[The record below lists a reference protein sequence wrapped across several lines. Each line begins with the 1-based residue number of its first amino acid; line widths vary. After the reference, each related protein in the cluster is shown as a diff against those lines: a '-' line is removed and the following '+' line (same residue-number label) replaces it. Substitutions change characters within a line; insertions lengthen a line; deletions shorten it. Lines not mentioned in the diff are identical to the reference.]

1 LIVCGSI
8 FFYFEQKETDSP
20 WTYAQALHFCFVTMS
35 TVGYGDIAPTRVRT
49 QVVTVFYI
57 LFGVGLLVRLGSIV
71 VDKLQDNNNRR
82 QAQMRADET
91 LMHWEQIAEFDED
104 GDGELDLE
112 EFCRAML
119 KSLGK
124 ATDMDF
130 EEIDAR
136 FKLIDEDGSGK
147 ITQEDFILMQ
157 ERKRSIADFEGGGP
171 HQASSPV

>member
-1 LIVCGSI
+1 
-8 FFYFEQKETDSP
+8 
-20 WTYAQALHFCFVTMS
+20 
-35 TVGYGDIAPTRVRT
+35 
-49 QVVTVFYI
+49 
-57 LFGVGLLVRLGSIV
+57 
-71 VDKLQDNNNRR
+71 
-82 QAQMRADET
+82 MRADET

-157 ERKRSIADFEGGGP
+157 ERKRSIADFEGGGSL
-171 HQASSPV
+171 ASSPV